1 MSTSKTIKNKNTGAE
16 LKLKPGA
23 TCKTKGI
30 IYAIKCKKCDH
41 IYIGHTGDSMSDR
54 FSKHKYD
61 IKNRPQQNEL
71 AAHCHKHKH
80 HDTEKDLEVFIIDHG
95 MHLLGLRILLEDKYI
110 CKLQTLYPNEINTV
124 ILNIKYEVN
133 NVTVDVI
140 IVFVL
145 SSVFVRLYITSL

>member
-41 IYIGHTGDSMSDR
+41 IYIGHTGDSIGER
-54 FSKHKYD
+54 FSKHKCD

-71 AAHCHKHKH
+71 VTHCHKHKH
-80 HDTEKDLEVFIIDHG
+80 HDTETDLEVFIIDHG
-95 MHLLGLRILLEDKYI
+95 IHLLGLRRLLEDKYI
-110 CKLQTLYPNEINTV
+110 CKLQTLYPNGMDVEIGPYAREMYKCWKSTP
-124 ILNIKYEVN
+124 
-133 NVTVDVI
+133 
-140 IVFVL
+140 
-145 SSVFVRLYITSL
+145 